1 MGLDQ
6 YLYQKKYIGG
16 SWAENKED
24 EFVVVKKGEREIR
37 IKIADIEAIDIEVAY
52 WRKNYAINNFFLDKC
67 GNPEDDNCVYM
78 SIKHEDVIELRDIL
92 ADILSKKTTKEK
104 LDTALKRLPTDDLEE
119 YFESYLTDF
128 NRSLNVLNK
137 LINSKDFYD
146 HDLYY
151 YIWY

>member
-16 SWAENKED
+16 SWAENKD
-24 EFVVVKKGEREIR
+24 EEIVVVKKESREIR
-37 IKIADIEAIDIEVAY
+37 IKIADIEAIDVEVAY
-52 WRKNYAINNFFLDKC
+52 WRKNYAINDFFLDKC
-67 GNPEDDNCVYM
+67 GNPQDDNCVYM
-78 SIKHEDVIELRDIL
+78 LVRHEDVVELRDIL
-92 ADILSKKTTKEK
+92 ADILSKKTIREK
-104 LDTALKRLPTDDLEE
+104 FDTASKRLPTSDLEE
-119 YFESYLTDF
+119 YFESYLVDF

-137 LINSKDFYD
+137 LINSNDFYD